1 MGRLLFPDAADAFGY
16 QRTTPN
22 YERTRGMDAYGPQNI
37 AAGIAAAQSAVA
49 LGEHIGSEYVKPL
62 AQKVAEYRM
71 AARSKLGIPLTDPD
85 RMKQSFGGLSTMAY
99 GPEGQPR
106 VFDRSQ
112 MEPPLRQRKPIVAG
126 GQVVSR
132 PGEIDIQ
139 TAAQPV
145 GVQQQAAATPTQ
157 QRQTVNTAPPQ
168 MNAAYP
174 AQAAADQQRVLM
186 NEYMQLDEAAQNDTG
201 ENLPAITARMKAI
214 EMQLQQAEPTRASP
228 MQQLGQSARMNEAAL
243 GRLGEMAQARP
254 AWTDRLKQLD
264 DSALIKMGREARTS
278 GRQDLF
284 DAVKAELDSRAEA
297 SSPSQVTPEGQ
308 ILATIDAKVAAGA
321 KLTPNAQAQYDQLK
335 ATVAQQQAAQQPKQP
350 QQTQQMPSAG
360 ELAPSTAQRG
370 TPQAY
375 AQQLGTQLQEFESTQ
390 QAPTYRAPQQEQA
403 QQPLR
408 QNPNGEWEVFVD
420 PKRGHTVTEL
430 QALIAA
436 AGRTGRVEDM
446 QKVQQAIMSA
456 PMDDAPP
463 QSWMDIFSEIGGG
476 RGGQRETTRQQ
487 LLQQLNQ
494 SMPKALSPMDAARL
508 ADIESKISGRAQ
520 LEDVRV
526 QQEAILREK
535 AANEAERQRMDLE
548 NRYLTNKIKEY
559 DSAAKK
565 YGVNSAQAK
574 AVLAEV
580 KAANAQREIDERIRY
595 QRGMV
600 GAAQGQ
606 AAAARESARARTK
619 HETHDMQGRGGD
631 INIGGIKN
639 LQKSLPDDWNKAND
653 DRIKAA
659 QIAKDT
665 VPKFGE
671 IVKKYIDYDA
681 AVKANA
687 KLSEAQK
694 KALNDYYSA
703 KDRTRS
709 YYDQMTL
716 LPENAFTENQLKY
729 FKEQTERSD
738 DPTGGSTGF

>member
-157 QRQTVNTAPPQ
+157 QQQTVNTAPPQ

-243 GRLGEMAQARP
+243 GRLGEMAQARSMATPQATPP
-254 AWTDRLKQLD
+254 A
-264 DSALIKMGREARTS
+264 
-278 GRQDLF
+278 
-284 DAVKAELDSRAEA
+284 
-297 SSPSQVTPEGQ
+297 TPESQ
-308 ILATIDAKVAAGA
+308 ALANVEAKLAAGA

-375 AQQLGTQLQEFESTQ
+375 AQRLGTQLQEFESTQ

-430 QALIAA
+430 QALISA

-476 RGGQRETTRQQ
+476 RGSQRETTRQQ

-631 INIGGIKN
+631 INIGGVKN

-659 QIAKDT
+659 QVAKDT

-703 KDRTRS
+703 KERTKS

-716 LPENAFTENQLKY
+716 LENAFTENQLKY

-738 DPTGGSTGF
+738 EPTGGSTGF